1 MKQLHI
7 ALLLL
12 LSGVAVWAGNNNTG
26 YNIQRALEAAQQRDY
41 ETSLSFLQQELQEN
55 PTNGYAHAYIA
66 AVCDMLPDYK
76 SVTFHYAKTSLPLLP
91 KNEGFMKASMEGMLS
106 DIYYEAGDTLCA
118 LTHQKLAVSYLPTST
133 RFTGRLATMYEDMH
147 NWQALYEL
155 GDNILHKVKGLE
167 KDPLGYI
174 VIASALNG
182 MGRYDELL
190 DYTQRGLQL
199 SDLTPWQTG
208 TLHKLHA
215 QALISKKD
223 YPAALNEAMLT
234 AESAPARGAQLL
246 ILLAD
251 SMDMQRVVDSIESLI
266 LRHENEEIWPLALSD
281 IYDHHNDYR
290 QSIYQMM
297 RAARIEESDR
307 IYYTIGEHYI
317 DYMGDAEMA
326 EQYYRRAIALD
337 STSVMPW
344 GHLSILF
351 HDLGRY
357 EEALRALEKALL
369 LDPTQDQFYVAYSYM
384 GRIYSDMHN
393 YDRALEAYYRALVST
408 GDRDTHTAIAA
419 IYRLQGRDDEA
430 RTILEQGLIEM
441 HNDTTMDMLLA
452 IGDTARVITRAATM
466 VTLPRSA
473 NQHYNAACIYARI
486 HMPDEAMREL
496 RSAFECGFR
505 NFYHISWDDDLDNI
519 RNREDFRLLTEE
531 YKTRMLQEQAELKRL
546 IETL

>member
-1 MKQLHI
+1 MKKFLSLF
-7 ALLLL
+7 LLLVW
-12 LSGVAVWAGNNNTG
+12 GAAVWAGNDKTT
-26 YNIQRALEAAQQRDY
+26 YNIQRAIEAAGQRDY
-41 ETSLSFLQQELQEN
+41 ETALTFLKQELNEN
-55 PTNGYAHAYIA
+55 PTNGYAYAYVA
-66 AVCDMLPDYK
+66 AVCDMMPDYK
-76 SVTFHYAKTSLPLLP
+76 SVTFHFAKAALPLLP
-91 KNEGFMKASMEGMLS
+91 KNESYLLASMEGMQA
-106 DIYYEAGDTLCA
+106 DIYAQADDTLRA
-118 LTHQKLAVSYLPTST
+118 LEHQLRAVSYEPTNT
-133 RFTGRLATMYEDMH
+133 QFAGRLAAMYEEGH
-147 NWQALYEL
+147 NWQELYNL
-155 GDNILHKVKGLE
+155 GYNLIHKTKGMNLN
-167 KDPLGYI
+167 PLGYI
-174 VIASALNG
+174 IISTALYG
-182 MGRYDELL
+182 MERYDEII
-190 DYTQRGLQL
+190 DYSRRGLQL
-199 SDLTPWQTG
+199 SDITPWQKG
-208 TLHKLHA
+208 VLHKQLT
-215 QALISKKD
+215 QALMGKKD
-223 YPAALNEAMLT
+223 YPAALNEAIRT
-234 AESAPARGAQLL
+234 AEVATARGAQLL
-246 ILLAD
+246 IQLAD

-307 IYYTIGEHYI
+307 IYYTIGEHCI

-344 GHLSILF
+344 GHLSILY

-357 EEALRALEKALL
+357 EDALRALEKALL

-430 RTILEQGLIEM
+430 RTILEQGLMEM

-505 NFYHISWDDDLDNI
+505 DFYHISWDDDLDNI

-531 YKTRMLQEQAELKRL
+531 YKARMLQEQAELKQL
-546 IETL
+546 LETL